1 MGGTGTF
8 STITTRSCHELFG
21 TILSWNGIGA
31 AMNSKTTVQTLPGRV
46 ALELCWCGEVE
57 GLFPAIWSLG
67 CPTKNRWTTLKVQ
80 QKSSFV
86 RGVVVTSESVT
97 HPEAFEMLGR

>member
-1 MGGTGTF
+1 MGGGGYF
-8 STITTRSCHELFG
+8 RELPTRLCHELFG

-67 CPTKNRWTTLKVQ
+67 LPDKKPLDYSEGGIEIKFCPWCGCNLRERYA
-80 QKSSFV
+80 S
-86 RGVVVTSESVT
+86 GSV
-97 HPEAFEMLGR
+97 